1 MAQDGDG
8 DEQTQGIRLGANKKN
23 ICSRASTF
31 LAFPVVLHKVADKF
45 LKIAV
50 LYLLRRQH
58 IYCEN
63 AVFERPHTMLI
74 VHHYFALG

>member
-8 DEQTQGIRLGANKKN
+8 AEQTQGIRLGANKKN

-31 LAFPVVLHKVADKF
+31 LAFPVVLLKVADNF

-50 LYLLRRQH
+50 LYLLQRQH
-58 IYCEN
+58 TSTVRMQCL
-63 AVFERPHTMLI
+63 RGHTLLFTI
-74 VHHYFALG
+74 ILR